1 MEKLDVGLNETQQRV
16 IGNVVAS
23 AVKQLSRPNYPVI
36 QTARDREKSMAKLAA
51 KEALITRWLRT
62 EGGLLKI
69 AANLAN
75 PVRLFLDYK
84 GIARK
89 FVIVEQIPDGVP
101 MYYDKDLPKVP
112 ATKIGADGSTRL
124 IEMEGTRV
132 YLDAFEIAARP
143 KIPYKSL
150 YVLKYRPIART
161 KDRLIEGMELQED
174 LLWFGMFESNSTAPA
189 ALNTPVADTGDL
201 TKISLATAFAR
212 VEDHRLVVRN
222 VLMSAYGTAGI
233 RGWTFEHLDQLG
245 MQEVRETGY
254 LGGMW
259 GANFWISDQIPKGT
273 VYMMCDPKF
282 FGWQPI
288 RKDVEVIPAND
299 PDNLQLGFVGYEL
312 IGMTLFNP
320 LGICKLTF
328 VV

>member
-1 MEKLDVGLNETQQRV
+1 MADNMTQAQQAALQSVVQSV
-16 IGNVVAS
+16 IKGAN
-23 AVKQLSRPNYPVI
+23 RPSQYSFKGA
-36 QTARDREKSMAKLAA
+36 QERQAGMAKMAA
-51 KEALITRWLRT
+51 KEALVSRWLQT
-62 EGGLLKI
+62 EGGLMKI

-75 PVRLFLDYK
+75 PVRFYLDYK

-112 ATKIGADGSTRL
+112 AIKIAADGSTRM

-132 YLDAFEIAARP
+132 YLQEFEIGANPR
-143 KIPYKSL
+143 IPYKQL
-150 YVLKYRPIART
+150 WTLKYRPVARC

-174 LLWFGMFESNSTAPA
+174 LLWFGMMETAST
-189 ALNTPVADTGDL
+189 LINTPVATTGDL
-201 TKISLATAFAR
+201 SKPDLAKSFAR

-222 VLMSAYGTAGI
+222 VLMSAYGTAGV
-233 RGWTFEHLDQLG
+233 RGWTFENLDQLG

-259 GANFWISDQIPKGT
+259 GANFWISDQIAKGT
-273 VYMMCDPKF
+273 VYSCADPKF

-299 PDNLQLGFVGYEL
+299 PQNLQLGFVGYSL
-312 IGMTLFNP
+312 VGMTLFGTS
-320 LGICKLTF
+320 GISKNTF
-328 VV
+328 TVS

>member
-1 MEKLDVGLNETQQRV
+1 MARELVSGITKTEEQVIASIVSSALKNIRAGHTPMVNTSEDRQSKL
-16 IGNVVAS
+16 
-23 AVKQLSRPNYPVI
+23 
-36 QTARDREKSMAKLAA
+36 AKLAA
-51 KEALITRWLRT
+51 KEALISRWLRT
-62 EGGLLKI
+62 EGGLMKI

-75 PVRLFLDYK
+75 PVRFFLDYK

-112 ATKIGADGSTRL
+112 AIKVGADGSTRM
-124 IEMEGTRV
+124 IEMEGVRV
-132 YLDAFEIAARP
+132 YLDEFEVAARP
-143 KIPYKSL
+143 KIPYKQL
-150 YVLKYRPIART
+150 YTLKYRPIART

-174 LLWFGMFESNSTAPA
+174 LLWFANFEASSE
-189 ALNTPVADTGDL
+189 LMNTKVVSTGDL
-201 TKISLATAFAR
+201 SKPDLARTFAR
-212 VEDHRLVVRN
+212 VEDRRLVVRN

-254 LGGMW
+254 LGSMW

-273 VYMMCDPKF
+273 VYVTADPKF

-312 IGMTLFNP
+312 IGMILFNP
-320 LGICKLTF
+320 YGIAKNTF
-328 VV
+328 VSGV